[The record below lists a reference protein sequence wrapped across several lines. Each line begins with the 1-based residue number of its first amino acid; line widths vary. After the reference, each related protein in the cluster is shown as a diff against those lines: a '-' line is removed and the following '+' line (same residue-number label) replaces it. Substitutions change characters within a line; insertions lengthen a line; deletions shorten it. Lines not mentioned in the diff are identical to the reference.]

1 MLFISTN
8 VQILLFS
15 TDDSVEVN
23 AVLIEILIY
32 RLILYLDDRVVILV
46 DVSIIIDSANIDDVY
61 YFLSYRIDI
70 N

>member
-1 MLFISTN
+1 MISTN

-15 TDDSVEVN
+15 TDDSMGVN

-32 RLILYLDDRVVILV
+32 RLILYLDNRVVVLV
-46 DVSIIIDSANIDDVY
+46 AVSIIIDSANIDAVY

>member
-1 MLFISTN
+1 M
-8 VQILLFS
+8 
-15 TDDSVEVN
+15 EVN

-32 RLILYLDDRVVILV
+32 RLILYLDNRVVVLV
-46 DVSIIIDSANIDDVY
+46 AVSIIIDSANIDDVY

>member
-1 MLFISTN
+1 MLLISTN

-61 YFLSYRIDI
+61 YFLSYRLDI

>member
-1 MLFISTN
+1 MLLISTN

-32 RLILYLDDRVVILV
+32 KLILYLDNRVVVLV
-46 DVSIIIDSANIDDVY
+46 AVSIIIDSANIDTVY